1 MRTLFA
7 ISIFAI
13 AMSGACKKKDE
24 NKTETPAPAP
34 TPTEPAQKAPEPAKP
49 EASTMPNKQKNCPN
63 TVEGAKTEVS
73 EADGA
78 VVVTVSAEGDA
89 VKEIQA
95 RAKVLAAQQGKAG
108 DKVEHTGEG
117 TGGQAG
123 PCPAFIKDSDS
134 TFEDTD
140 TGIKVTM
147 KPKAGGDVAAIKT
160 EVDARMKKM
169 EAGDTGKG
177 DGDGDGDS
185 AKPADP
191 AAGATKN

>member
-1 MRTLFA
+1 MRKLFV
-7 ISIFAI
+7 ISIFAL
-13 AMSGACKKKDE
+13 ALTGACKKKDE
-24 NKTETPAPAP
+24 KKTETPAPAP
-34 TPTEPAQKAPEPAKP
+34 TPTQPEQKPPEPAKP

-78 VVVTVSAEGDA
+78 VVVTVSGEGDA

-95 RAKVLAAQQGKAG
+95 RAKVLAAQQGKNS

-169 EAGDTGKG
+169 QEGAAGTPGGGTG
-177 DGDGDGDS
+177 DG

>member
-24 NKTETPAPAP
+24 KKTETPAPTP
-34 TPTEPAQKAPEPAKP
+34 TPTEQQPPEPAKP

-63 TVEGAKTEVS
+63 TVEGAKTEVA

-78 VVVTVSAEGDA
+78 VVVTVSGEGDA
-89 VKEIQA
+89 VKEIQE
-95 RAKVLAAQQGKAG
+95 RAKVLAGQQGKDS

-140 TGIKVTM
+140 TGVKVTI
-147 KPKAGGDVAAIKT
+147 KPKEGGDLAAIKT

-169 EAGDTGKG
+169 QAGDA
-177 DGDGDGDS
+177 
-185 AKPADP
+185 AKPADGAQP
-191 AAGATKN
+191 ADPAKATAPVKN